1 MKFTTKI
8 VVILFIILV
17 SLGVFL
23 YFLNDLTKKQA
34 AEEEKS
40 KRIQTEEAWRK
51 KQAKIQKRME
61 KNQEMTRL
69 FESFLAMPFNQ
80 VDSEYGRGDSVAE
93 VSEPPK
99 EAEPE
104 GCPDILIHRGD
115 VVVLYNSKSPG
126 KPVEVFKNLDDYALY
141 VHRQQAAGVF
151 CPVLYLRKEIDLQG
165 RDTYRA
171 YPLYI
176 PHQVSIY
183 DQYTSVDGGIKK
195 KEDEPKIAPLP
206 SVHYPIEDG
215 DRWSND
221 GVERPSMP
229 MPPPFL
235 KSMTTWEVHHM
246 PPLYVEG
253 GLPPVPI
260 EQKKSNV
267 VQEIANIKEIPTPMG
282 HGSVIAVAEFPE
294 QGAGIPTGRVVNF
307 DPYAMK
313 QDAYIPSDKVNTPKP
328 GSYSDNAADPNWGGV
343 LYTSANV
350 EAGKYDNNAVKP
362 ALYPNLGYV

>member
-23 YFLNDLTKKQA
+23 YFLNELTKKQA
-34 AEEEKS
+34 AEEEKT
-40 KRIQTEEAWRK
+40 KRVQTEEAWRK
-51 KQAKIQKRME
+51 KEAKIQKRME

-69 FESFLAMPFNQ
+69 FESFMAMPFNQ
-80 VDSEYGRGDSVAE
+80 VDSVYGQNAVAEESVA
-93 VSEPPK
+93 PPPST
-99 EAEPE
+99 EPE

-115 VVVLYNSKSPG
+115 VVVLYNSKVPG

-183 DQYTSVDGGIKK
+183 DQYTTVGGGTK
-195 KEDEPKIAPLP
+195 KEGEPKIAVLP

-215 DRWSND
+215 DRWSNGGAD
-221 GVERPSMP
+221 RPAMP

-235 KSMTTWEVHHM
+235 KSMTAWEVHHM

-253 GLPPVPI
+253 GLPPTPI
-260 EQKKSNV
+260 EKKRQNV
-267 VQEIANIKEIPTPMG
+267 LQEIANVKEIPTPMG
-282 HGSVIAVAEFPE
+282 HDSVIAVAEFPE
-294 QGAGIPTGRVVNF
+294 QGAGVPTERIVNF

-313 QDAYIPSDKVNTPKP
+313 QDAYIPSDKVKTLPP

-362 ALYPNLGYV
+362 VLYPNLGYV